1 MGASNFRQSGFSE
14 ELTSKLLSEDE
25 KVLAMRI
32 QKFPGRGNRTYKG
45 PGL

>member
-1 MGASNFRQSGFSE
+1 MGGHLILDRVASLKGRH
-14 ELTSKLLSEDE
+14 LKI
-25 KVLAMRI
+25 LATRV